1 MVLARSLPY
10 IKGKYKNRL
19 LSGGTKM
26 KRLLAALGILALVGV
41 IAIPVLAHGPGYG
54 RGGHMMGYGG
64 GGAGY
69 GPQYGGGSG
78 NLTEEQATQ
87 LDKLHQKFYDDTAQL
102 RTDIWAKSG
111 EINTL
116 LNTSNPDTGKLK
128 ALQKELIDLKGKMAQ
143 KRLDFDLE
151 TRKSNPDARGYGMGY
166 GPHMRGGGP
175 GMGYG
180 PGMGMGYGR
189 HMGGYGPGGQGCG
202 Y

>member
-78 NLTEEQATQ
+78 NL
-87 LDKLHQKFYDDTAQL
+87 
-102 RTDIWAKSG
+102 
-111 EINTL
+111 NTL

-151 TRKSNPDARGYGMGY
+151 ARKFTPDNRVSRGYGMGY
-166 GPHMRGGGP
+166 GSHMRGYGS

-180 PGMGMGYGR
+180 AGMGMGYGR
-189 HMGGYGPGGQGCG
+189 HMGGYGPGGQGCS